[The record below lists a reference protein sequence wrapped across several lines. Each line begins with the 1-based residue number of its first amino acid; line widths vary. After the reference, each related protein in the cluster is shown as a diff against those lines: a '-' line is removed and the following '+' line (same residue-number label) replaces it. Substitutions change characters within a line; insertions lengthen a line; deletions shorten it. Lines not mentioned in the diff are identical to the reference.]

1 MLLPTEP
8 LALEQK
14 IDGINSAGL
23 SVKVLSA
30 AATSKAAAMFMCHAS
45 VHSSQGCLFNMY
57 THLSVAVQHF
67 VLVSVAVLWGAW
79 EGLDPLQT
87 FSVPPPDVCLN
98 DTKCHYYP
106 HI

>member
-23 SVKVLSA
+23 SVKVLSVA
-30 AATSKAAAMFMCHAS
+30 TTSKLS
-45 VHSSQGCLFNMY
+45 VSSSHVYVPRFCTFEQHSSQGCLLNMY

-67 VLVSVAVLWGAW
+67 V
-79 EGLDPLQT
+79 Q
-87 FSVPPPDVCLN
+87 
-98 DTKCHYYP
+98 
-106 HI
+106 